1 MATISGKDGK
11 VLIGAVALADITRWT
26 FNATS
31 ANPAYASSST
41 AGYRRRVAGIKEG
54 AGRIAFKLDPA
65 DPISD
70 DLNEGDAVTLLLY
83 VDATHFY
90 TVPALVDALELE
102 VDISS
107 GDVLGGTASFSTNGA
122 WTRPNYAS

>member
-1 MATISGKDGK
+1 MSTISGKDGK
-11 VLIGAVALADITRWT
+11 VLIGAAALADITRWT

-31 ANPAYASSST
+31 VNPAYASSST
-41 AGYRRRVAGIKEG
+41 AGFRRRVAGIKEG

-70 DLNEGDAVTLLLY
+70 SLNEGDQVTLLLHL
-83 VDATHFY
+83 DATHFY
-90 TVPALVDALELE
+90 TVPAIVDALELE

-107 GDVLGGTASFSTNGA
+107 GDVLGGTANFSSNGA
-122 WTRPNYAS
+122 WTKPDYGS